1 MVIEDKM
8 CSTKLL
14 SGQGLVLSKQ
24 TSLTVII
31 SILGVESL
39 FYYLMLER
47 MLCIAKALFP
57 CLEFYG
63 CQKSS

>member
-1 MVIEDKM
+1 MQSQPNCCLALDIKSWRAPWLVLEDKM

-14 SGQGLVLSKQ
+14 SVQGLVLSKQ

-39 FYYLMLER
+39 FYYLMLE
-47 MLCIAKALFP
+47 
-57 CLEFYG
+57 
-63 CQKSS
+63 